1 MATIFW
7 LLCGLVLYVYA
18 GYPLLLH
25 LFARLRP
32 KRIQANGGS
41 NPEPSVSIVIA
52 ARNEG
57 GRIAGRI
64 DNIRRLDYPAV
75 RRQVIVVSDGSTDD
89 TLDVLNAVG
98 PDVEALALDAGGKA
112 RALNAGVARAKHD

>member
-25 LFARLRP
+25 VVARVRP
-32 KRIQANGGS
+32 KRIEANGGS
-41 NPEPSVSIVIA
+41 GAEPPVSIVIA

-57 GRIAGRI
+57 SRIAGRI
-64 DNIRRLDYPAV
+64 DNIRQLDYPAS
-75 RRQVIVVSDGSTDD
+75 RLQVIVVSDGSTDN
-89 TLDVLNAVG
+89 TLDVLDAIG
-98 PDVEALALDAGGKA
+98 PDVEAVALDGGGKA
-112 RALNAGVARAKHD
+112 RA